1 MRKLLINFNF
11 FFNRSSHGFLHYY
24 DKNYDLIR
32 TKTEKP
38 LVSNDKIRF
47 FVTTSK
53 DPIIEQVNK

>member
-1 MRKLLINFNF
+1 MIDVDFEFIL
-11 FFNRSSHGFLHYY
+11 FFNSSSHGFLYYY

-38 LVSNDKIRF
+38 LLSNDKARI

-53 DPIIEQVNK
+53 DTIIEQVNR